1 MSYNWGRTMSEDKPA
16 RLPTAQQDLMGKP
29 YAWVD
34 GNSRIQR
41 YQIDPLVDIP
51 LYKKQEWQGLTDE
64 EIHDCFQNRGR
75 GSDGLKTRKLIAA
88 AIEAMLREKNGG

>member
-1 MSYNWGRTMSEDKPA
+1 MSYDWGKTEHNM
-16 RLPTAQQDLMGKP
+16 TKP

-51 LYKKQEWQGLTDE
+51 LYTKQEWKGLTDG

-75 GSDGLKTRKLIAA
+75 GRDGLKTRKMIAT

>member
-1 MSYNWGRTMSEDKPA
+1 MSYDWGKTMSED
-16 RLPTAQQDLMGKP
+16 TNKP

-34 GNSRIQR
+34 
-41 YQIDPLVDIP
+41 IDGKLWNHRTSLRDIP
-51 LYKKQEWQGLTDE
+51 LYAKPFEWHGLTDE

-88 AIEAMLREKNGG
+88 AIEAMLKEKNT